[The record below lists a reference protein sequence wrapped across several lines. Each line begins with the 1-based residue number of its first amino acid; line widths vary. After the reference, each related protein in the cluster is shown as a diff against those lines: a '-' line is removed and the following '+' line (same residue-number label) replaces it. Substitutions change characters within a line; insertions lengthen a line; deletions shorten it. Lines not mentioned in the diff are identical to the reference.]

1 MKVVYI
7 HGFQSSSKAK
17 KAQIL
22 DEVISKNYPDISFEA
37 PDFPDN
43 IKLALSVLEK
53 KVESWLEE
61 DESVCLVGSS
71 MGGFLSILLSIKYP
85 VKIALINPCLNPQ
98 DFCIENKLVG
108 QKLKNP
114 DTQNEFVITDAD
126 AEYMTQKSLLMSSY
140 RKNMTKVYLQTGDTV
155 LDYTI
160 ARDFFTDCP
169 VSIEEGGCH
178 GYDNFDRIVPDI
190 IDFFKV

>member
-1 MKVVYI
+1 ML
-7 HGFQSSSKAK
+7 FRS
-17 KAQIL
+17 
-22 DEVISKNYPDISFEA
+22 
-37 PDFPDN
+37 
-43 IKLALSVLEK
+43 
-53 KVESWLEE
+53 
-61 DESVCLVGSS
+61 
-71 MGGFLSILLSIKYP
+71 
-85 VKIALINPCLNPQ
+85 

-126 AEYMTQKSLLMSSY
+126 VEYMTQKSLLMSSY